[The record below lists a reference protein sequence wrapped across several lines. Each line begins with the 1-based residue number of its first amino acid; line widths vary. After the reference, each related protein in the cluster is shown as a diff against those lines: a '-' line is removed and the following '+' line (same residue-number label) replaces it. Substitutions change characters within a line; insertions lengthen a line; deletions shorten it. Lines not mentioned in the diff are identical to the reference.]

1 MPELSPLR
9 HWVTDVLVR
18 AMQESSSP
26 PLAEEPQAPGAV
38 RAAEADPLERLYP
51 SRRQIVVELT
61 ARRPT
66 ASVASPPPLP
76 DHLAAPLLRQGFD
89 NFDLC
94 ALALV
99 LAPDL
104 DPVFGRTLAWL
115 RDGGGDPGFPYPS
128 VDLVAQLCCADD
140 AERDTVAVR
149 LGPGA
154 PLIRL
159 GLLEV
164 LGDGPTD
171 SCSHRSTLRASGALL
186 SWTFGVSELPEDLAS
201 VAEVDAYVPPEPGD
215 GAAVRALT
223 RRLLGPAPAL
233 THLYGPQAGPCL
245 DVAWWSAARADRT
258 VLRIEAEALGEPGTA
273 RRLAAHA
280 LLREAV
286 VVVDVSAGA
295 PPPDPVWE
303 LFAHAVVIGAERSL
317 PPVPPGAAPAGI
329 ASVPVLHAPTDPT
342 GPALAAALRER
353 GVALEGTPTARP
365 RGVWTHL
372 AGMEQR
378 RLVEALAARGHATF
392 ETGAEGGEDRGGAA
406 PCVTVADVC
415 EVASLVT
422 ARALERLATRLS
434 TTGDWSSLV
443 LPAPVVEQLHD
454 VRSHVACRSSV
465 RERYRLPD
473 AAGRGVSVLFAGPS
487 GTGKTLAARL
497 IAGEI
502 GHPLYR
508 VDLASVVSK
517 YIGETER
524 NLEAV
529 FTAAERTDAVL
540 LFDEADALFGKRSEV
555 QDARDRYANLE
566 VAYLLQRME
575 DYDGLAV
582 LATNLRHH
590 LDEAF
595 TRRLSFIVHFPFPEV
610 PERERIWRS
619 TWPAGLPHTPD
630 LDFRL
635 LAERYPLSGGHIRN
649 VVVTAAHLAVAGGGV
664 VDHETML
671 RAVEREY
678 DKFGQPARERTAGG
692 AL

>member
-1 MPELSPLR
+1 MERPFRPEPA
-9 HWVTDVLVR
+9 D
-18 AMQESSSP
+18 A
-26 PLAEEPQAPGAV
+26 AQAP
-38 RAAEADPLERLYP
+38 EAPLERLYP
-51 SRRQIVVELT
+51 SRLQIVADLT
-61 ARRPT
+61 ARRQT
-66 ASVASPPPLP
+66 GGVAAPPPLP
-76 DHLAAPLLRQGFD
+76 DRLAAPLLRQGFD
-89 NFDLC
+89 AFDLC

-104 DPVFGRTLAWL
+104 DPVHGRALAWL
-115 RDGGGDPGFPYPS
+115 RDEGRGDPGFPYPT
-128 VDLVAQLCCADD
+128 VDLVARLCCADD

-159 GLLEV
+159 GLLEI
-164 LGDGPTD
+164 LGDGPAD
-171 SCSHRSTLRASGALL
+171 CCSHRSALRASGALL
-186 SWTFGVSELPEDLAS
+186 RWTFGVSELPEDLVP
-201 VAEVDAYVPPEPGD
+201 VAEVDAYLPPEPGD
-215 GAAVRALT
+215 PAAVRALL

-233 THLYGPQAGPCL
+233 THLYGPQAAACL
-245 DVAWWSAARADRT
+245 DVAWWGAAQADRT
-258 VLRIEAEALGEPGTA
+258 VLRIRADALADPVTA

-286 VVVDVSAGA
+286 VVVDASAGA
-295 PPPDPVWE
+295 GMPPEPVWD
-303 LFAHAVVIGAERSL
+303 LFAHAVVIGDAQSL
-317 PPVPPGAAPAGI
+317 PPVPPGSGTARV
-329 ASVPVLHAPTDPT
+329 ASVPVLPSRSDPT
-342 GPALAAALRER
+342 GPALAAALRDR
-353 GVALEGTPTARP
+353 GVALDDNATVWPHGT
-365 RGVWTHL
+365 WTHL
-372 AGMEQR
+372 AGMAQR
-378 RLVEALAARGHATF
+378 RLVEALAARGHGEYREDA
-392 ETGAEGGEDRGGAA
+392 ADGEDAQPR
-406 PCVTVADVC
+406 TTLADVY

-422 ARALERLATRLS
+422 GRALDRLATRLP
-434 TTGDWSSLV
+434 TAADWNSLV
-443 LPAPVVEQLHD
+443 LPARVVEQLHD
-454 VRSHVACRSSV
+454 VQAHVASRTEV

-473 AAGRGVSVLFAGPS
+473 AAGRGVAVLFAGPS

-497 IAGEI
+497 VAGEI

-524 NLEAV
+524 NLDAV
-529 FTAAERTDAVL
+529 FTAAEHTDAVL

-582 LATNLRHH
+582 LATNLQHH
-590 LDEAF
+590 LDQAF
-595 TRRLSFIVHFPFPEV
+595 TRRLAFIVHFPFPEV
-610 PERERIWRS
+610 PERERIWRAV
-619 TWPAGLPHTPD
+619 WPTGLPHTPD

-649 VVVTAAHLAVAGGGV
+649 VVVTAAHLAVARGGV

-678 DKFGQPARERTAGG
+678 DKFGQAPRERAPEGV
-692 AL
+692 L